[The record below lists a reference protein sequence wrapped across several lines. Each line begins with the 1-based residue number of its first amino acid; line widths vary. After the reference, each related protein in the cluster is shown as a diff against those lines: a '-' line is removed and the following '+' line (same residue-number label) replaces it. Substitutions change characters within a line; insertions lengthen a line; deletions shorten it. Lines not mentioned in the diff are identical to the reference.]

1 MNYPYEMVI
10 CIINAGH
17 SQDVVDAARKA
28 GARGATVVRARGTAN
43 AKSEKLFGIPIQ
55 PEKEMVLILV
65 KADIKDDVLRAL
77 YHSCGLDSDGQGIA
91 FSLPVE
97 QVVGIKDGSAAQ
109 PIPETAEKTEAEA
122 DTQPE
127 KEES

>member
-1 MNYPYEMVI
+1 MEYKHELVV

-17 SQDVVDAARKA
+17 SQDVVDAARTA

-55 PEKEMVLILV
+55 PEKEMVLIIV
-65 KADIKDDVLRAL
+65 KSEIKDDVLRAL
-77 YHSCGLDSDGQGIA
+77 YNNCGLESDGQGIA

-97 QVVGIKDGSAAQ
+97 QVVGLNDS
-109 PIPETAEKTEAEA
+109 PMIPLHEEEQKTEE
-122 DTQPE
+122 TP
-127 KEES
+127 KEEGKES

>member
-1 MNYPYEMVI
+1 MNYAYEMVV

-43 AKSEKLFGIPIQ
+43 AKLEKQFGIPIQ
-55 PEKEMVLILV
+55 PEKEMVLII
-65 KADIKDDVLRAL
+65 ATAEIKDDILRAL
-77 YHSCGLDSDGQGIA
+77 YQNCGLDSDGQGIA

-97 QVVGIKDGSAAQ
+97 QVVGLKAAAST
-109 PIPETAEKTEAEA
+109 PVPVTEKASEEKAE
-122 DTQPE
+122 E
-127 KEES
+127 KA

>member
-1 MNYPYEMVI
+1 MNYAYEMVV

-43 AKSEKLFGIPIQ
+43 AKLEKQFGIPIQ
-55 PEKEMVLILV
+55 PEKEMVLII
-65 KADIKDDVLRAL
+65 ATAEIKDDILRAL
-77 YHSCGLDSDGQGIA
+77 YQSCGLDSDGQGIA

-97 QVVGIKDGSAAQ
+97 QVVGLRAAGAA
-109 PIPETAEKTEAEA
+109 PAPEAGKASEEKTE
-122 DTQPE
+122 E
-127 KEES
+127 KE

>member
-1 MNYPYEMVI
+1 MEYKHELVV

-17 SQDVVDAARKA
+17 SQDVVDAARTA

-55 PEKEMVLILV
+55 PEKEMVLIIV
-65 KADIKDDVLRAL
+65 KSEIKDDVLRAL
-77 YHSCGLDSDGQGIA
+77 YNNCGLESDGQGIA

-97 QVVGIKDGSAAQ
+97 QVVGLNDS
-109 PIPETAEKTEAEA
+109 PMIPLHEEEQKTEEA
-122 DTQPE
+122 P
-127 KEES
+127 KEEGKGF